1 MPTLIINDTLQ
12 SYAPG
17 PGQPA
22 GFQLKGI
29 VFNSEFINFNTIRP
43 PRPSP
48 GWYERQGIGYFL
60 FGGPAQY
67 PVDTQ
72 VSLFPVT
79 DTSVFWATWGPP
91 GVGVLSLRSLS
102 ATPPYD
108 GPTPLSF
115 RIEDDYSLSS
125 VIPGVPTINSLKQ
138 VYYLGIWQF
147 WQVNCSLG
155 LAVVSGVTI
164 VTVAFTVIVDGV
176 VVLSSLPVN
185 SGIPAASMYLG
196 SNVINAWQFLGPQP
210 GAYFG
215 EFAIYDGLQPHPFYP
230 NQAVTVNMRASQF
243 AMEHARVPLVNNIRA
258 SQMIVETIQK
268 PGNRNMRASQMI
280 VEIILNGAFN
290 PTGGFYVRES

>member
-1 MPTLIINDTLQ
+1 MPSQIINDTLQ
-12 SYAPG
+12 GYSPG
-17 PGQPA
+17 NGQPA

-67 PVDTQ
+67 PVDNQ
-72 VSLFPVT
+72 LSLFPVS

-91 GVGVLSLRSLS
+91 GIGILSLLSLDANPPYNGPTVLS
-102 ATPPYD
+102 
-108 GPTPLSF
+108 F
-115 RIEDDYSLSS
+115 KIEADYSLSS

-138 VYYLGIWQF
+138 VYFEGIWQF
-147 WQVNCSLG
+147 WQVNASIG
-155 LAVVSGVTI
+155 LTVVGGVTF

-176 VVLSSLPVN
+176 IVLSSLPVTT
-185 SGIPAASMYLG
+185 GIPAASMYLG
-196 SNVINAWQFLGPQP
+196 SNVVNAWQFLGPQP

-215 EFAIYDGLQPHPFYP
+215 EFSIYDGLQPHPFYP
-230 NQAVTVNMRASQF
+230 NPGVSVNMRMSQVV
-243 AMEHARVPLVNNIRA
+243 MEHIRQPPNKIRA
-258 SQMIVETIQK
+258 SQMVTEVVRK
-268 PGNRNMRASQMI
+268 PSDRNMRASQMV